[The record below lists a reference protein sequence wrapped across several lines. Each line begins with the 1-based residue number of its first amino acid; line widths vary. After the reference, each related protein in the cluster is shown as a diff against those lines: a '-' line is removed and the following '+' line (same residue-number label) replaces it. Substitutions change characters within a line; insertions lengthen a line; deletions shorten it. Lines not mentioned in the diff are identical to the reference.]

1 MTLSFPPS
9 PTSGQTY
16 QNWQWDG
23 AKWVPYAAPSVI
35 VTSGNRVL
43 LSKQTVS
50 TAVASVNFAGLLT
63 STYDLYEVDLY
74 GVQFSANSIGI
85 AARFSSDGG
94 TTWIATAS
102 YNYGGWYT
110 GAQGTAAGAQG
121 VAQTMMWLSNGLD
134 SIAVVNAALA
144 GRIRISHALSTALY
158 KFLMAD
164 TTLQN
169 ATIAPARYSGVG
181 SASLTTAMN
190 SIQFLPS
197 SAGNITAG
205 TFALYGIKP

>member
-1 MTLSFPPS
+1 MVFAGDGNARDEQPIQRRHHGRDLRAAEALMTLSFPPS

-110 GAQGTAAGAQG
+110 
-121 VAQTMMWLSNGLD
+121 
-134 SIAVVNAALA
+134 
-144 GRIRISHALSTALY
+144 
-158 KFLMAD
+158 
-164 TTLQN
+164 
-169 ATIAPARYSGVG
+169 
-181 SASLTTAMN
+181 
-190 SIQFLPS
+190 
-197 SAGNITAG
+197 
-205 TFALYGIKP
+205 